1 MISENNLSF
10 LSLGLDFFNFNR
22 RCSSKATHLFAY
34 KDNVS
39 YLWDSIPIWIQTY
52 SSK

>member
-34 KDNVS
+34 KDDFSYFVRFHS
-39 YLWDSIPIWIQTY
+39 YLNSNIFQ
-52 SSK
+52 